1 MSFSSVIM
9 DLDMSEGEESAESVE
24 GACEA
29 ASTGARAQC
38 QEASED
44 DAEMHASFG
53 PSSGQCARPADEALS
68 RRRCW
73 MQQHKVFSQL

>member
-9 DLDMSEGEESAESVE
+9 NLDMSEGEESAESVE

-38 QEASED
+38 
-44 DAEMHASFG
+44 
-53 PSSGQCARPADEALS
+53 
-68 RRRCW
+68 
-73 MQQHKVFSQL
+73 